1 MNKLNNNLLSIVS
14 IEEISYESLCMK
26 SFIVNGIFGFHY
38 FENSLFK
45 IKYEKDDLISYID
58 RFDNLKEFILLLSK
72 KFITKYNMVYEKFV
86 LYITYKG
93 KRYIRNSP
101 LFNCYLIGEKEIS
114 LKSGFFIYDI
124 KLKIKNTNDSKD
136 IPLSLE
142 IMNSKREILRI
153 ESNSVSFIVDILD
166 LYMNLI
172 FEDNLKKI
180 GARL

>member
-1 MNKLNNNLLSIVS
+1 MNKLNNDLLSIVS
-14 IEEISYESLCMK
+14 IEEINYEGLYMK

-58 RFDNLKEFILLLSK
+58 RFDNLKEFILLSK
-72 KFITKYNMVYEKFV
+72 KIITKYDMVYEKLV

-114 LKSGFFIYDI
+114 LKSGFFVYDI
-124 KLKIKNTNDSKD
+124 RLKIKNTDNSKD

-142 IMNSKREILRI
+142 IMNSKREVLRI
-153 ESNSVSFIVDILD
+153 ESNSVSFIIGILD

-172 FEDNLKKI
+172 FEDNVKKI